1 MSANVWIV
9 NLVVLAAVLAA
20 DLGTREIT
28 RRRVVRPLIISGI
41 VVAMFV
47 KSPQTS
53 GAGLAIE
60 AGGLAAG
67 LALGAIGSRAFMVI
81 RRDEGSNTAT
91 SIAGFGYAAFWV
103 LVIGARLLFTY
114 GANHWFSYSLGQ
126 WLAANQ
132 ITVAGLTD
140 ALILL
145 AIGLVLAR
153 VARFARVLSEVDG
166 GGQDRR
172 LSQRDRRVAR
182 RIGHGRHALSH

>member
-1 MSANVWIV
+1 MSVSIWIV
-9 NLVVLAAVLAA
+9 NVVVLAAVLAA

-28 RRRVVRPLIISGI
+28 RRRVVRPLIVSVV

-60 AGGLAAG
+60 LVGLAVG
-67 LALGAIGSRAFMVI
+67 LALGTIGSHRFMVI
-81 RRDEGSNTAT
+81 GRDERSNAPT
-91 SIAGFGYAAFWV
+91 SAAGVGYAAFWV
-103 LVIGARLLFTY
+103 VVIGARLLFAY
-114 GANHWFSYSLGQ
+114 GANNWFSHPLGQ

-153 VARFARVLSEVDG
+153 VARFARVLGQVGQG
-166 GGQDRR
+166 G
-172 LSQRDRRVAR
+172 RDRRTSPR
-182 RIGHGRHALSH
+182 LRHSESAM

>member
-1 MSANVWIV
+1 MSASIWIV

-28 RRRVVRPLIISGI
+28 RRRVVRPLIVSGLA
-41 VVAMFV
+41 VAVFV

-60 AGGLAAG
+60 VVGLVAG
-67 LALGAIGSRAFMVI
+67 LALGMIGSRLFMVV
-81 RRDEGSNTAT
+81 RRDEDSNTAT
-91 SIAGFGYAAFWV
+91 SIAGVGYAAFW
-103 LVIGARLLFTY
+103 LVVIAARLLFSY
-114 GANHWFSYSLGQ
+114 GANHWFSHPLGQ
-126 WLAANQ
+126 WLAAHQ

-153 VARFARVLSEVDG
+153 VARFARVLSEVGDG
-166 GGQDRR
+166 GRDRRISRQDRR
-172 LSQRDRRVAR
+172 LAR
-182 RIGHGRHALSH
+182 RLRHGL